1 MKATT
6 RTSSKPTAL
15 DENEIAA
22 LDALGQL
29 AYKPKSAK
37 ESIDNSNLLEDAS
50 GAGGPPPCV
59 QFAAGSRVRVAAC
72 RVVLAVANGEKYR
85 SALDANGVSHLEF
98 ELVRHKCHDFALIFE
113 AARRVRDALTE
124 ADASTGLNR
133 LVSEDGCEI
142 NAKAVL
148 WALER
153 LRPDRFGKPTE
164 SGSGGAS
171 GPKNV
176 YNIII
181 PGVKVCGNLA
191 TTPQNPP
198 IIDIKADE

>member
-50 GAGGPPPCV
+50 GAGGRPSCL
-59 QFAAGSRVRVAAC
+59 QFAAVPAHAKALRVA
-72 RVVLAVANGEKYR
+72 LDVANGEPYR
-85 SALDANGVSHLEF
+85 SALEKRGLTHIEF
-98 ELVRHKCHDFALIFE
+98 EVIRHKSQYFTRLFE
-113 AARRVRDALTE
+113 AAKRVRDALRA
-124 ADASTGLNR
+124 ADAVSGLDS
-133 LVSEDGCEI
+133 LITKEGCEL

-148 WALER
+148 FAVER
-153 LRPDRFGKPTE
+153 LMPDRFGKVAD
-164 SGSGGAS
+164 GAS
-171 GPKNV
+171 GGGCPKNV
-176 YNIII
+176 YNITI
-181 PGVKVCGNLA
+181 PLVNPCNNLA
-191 TTPQNPP
+191 TTPQNQP
-198 IIDIKADE
+198 IIDIKCSD